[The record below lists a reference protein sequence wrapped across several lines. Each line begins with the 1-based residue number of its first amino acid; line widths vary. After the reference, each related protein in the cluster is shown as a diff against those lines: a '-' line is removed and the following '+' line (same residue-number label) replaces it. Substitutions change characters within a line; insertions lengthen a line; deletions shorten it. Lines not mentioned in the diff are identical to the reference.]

1 MRIEFQKK
9 YARTGGAFLLC
20 LLLAGGGC
28 ATLRVTQPPE
38 TADEQFLLS
47 GAASLAIS
55 KISVANL
62 RDRLV
67 YVSLRFLR
75 PIGQMPGQG
84 FLEADLR
91 SHLLKGGVRLTNTRA
106 KAQIVLEVR
115 WGALGVNQE
124 NSFVGIPSIAFGGY
138 NAGSNLSLPVVLP
151 QISILQNT
159 TQQGY
164 ASVAYVAYWRNSG
177 EIVASSGPFVGQT
190 YRHDWWFLGFGPE
203 TSGNIPPALHQ

>member
-1 MRIEFQKK
+1 MGNEKK
-9 YARTGGAFLLC
+9 IAHAGRAALFFA
-20 LLLAGGGC
+20 LLALTGC
-28 ATLRVTQPPE
+28 STLRVTQPPE

-47 GAASLAIS
+47 QAASLAIS

-62 RDRLV
+62 RDRMV
-67 YVSLRFLR
+67 YVSVRFMR
-75 PIGQMPGQG
+75 PLGQLPGQS

-91 SHLLKGGVRLTNTRA
+91 SHLLKGGVRLTNVRN

-115 WGALGVNQE
+115 CGALGINQE
-124 NSFVGIPSIAFGGY
+124 NSLIGIPAIAFGGY
-138 NAGSNLSLPVVLP
+138 NSGSNFSLPVVLP

-164 ASVAYVAYWRNSG
+164 ASVAYVAYWRNTG
-177 EIVASSGPFVGQT
+177 EIVASSGPFVGRT

-203 TSGNIPPALHQ
+203 TSGNIPSTLRQ

>member
-1 MRIEFQKK
+1 MRMGYRKILTQTVS
-9 YARTGGAFLLC
+9 ALFLCTLIMS
-20 LLLAGGGC
+20 GGC
-28 ATLRVTQPPE
+28 STLRVTQPPE

-47 GAASLAIS
+47 RAASLAIS

-67 YVSLRFLR
+67 YVSVHFVNAR
-75 PIGQMPGQG
+75 IPGHNY
-84 FLEADLR
+84 LEADLR
-91 SHLLKGGVRLTNTRA
+91 SHLLKSGVRLTNARV
-106 KAQIVLEVR
+106 KAQIVMELRV
-115 WGALGVNQE
+115 GALGINQE
-124 NSFVGIPSIAFGGY
+124 NSLIGIPAIAFGNY
-138 NAGSNLSLPVVLP
+138 SSGSSFSLPVVLP

-164 ASVAYVAYWRNSG
+164 ASVAYVAYWRSSG
-177 EIVASSGPFVGQT
+177 EIVASSGPFVGRT

>member
-1 MRIEFQKK
+1 MDFPKFYPRL
-9 YARTGGAFLLC
+9 GSGFLLC
-20 LLLAGGGC
+20 LLMVAGGC

-47 GAASLAIS
+47 RAASLAIS

-67 YVSLRFLR
+67 YISMRFMNAGL
-75 PIGQMPGQG
+75 PGHN

-91 SHLLKGGVRLTNTRA
+91 SHLLTSGVRLTNTRT

-115 WGALGVNQE
+115 CGALGINQE
-124 NSFVGIPSIAFGGY
+124 NSFIGIPALAFGSY
-138 NAGSNLSLPVVLP
+138 NGSTGFSLPVALP

-164 ASVAYVAYWRNSG
+164 VSVAYVAYWKKTG
-177 EIVASSGPFVGQT
+177 EIVASSGPFIGRT

-203 TSGNIPPALHQ
+203 TSGNIPPALQQ

>member
-1 MRIEFQKK
+1 MGYQKIF
-9 YARTGGAFLLC
+9 AQVGGALLLC
-20 LLLAGGGC
+20 ALLMAGGC
-28 ATLRVTQPPE
+28 STLRVTQPPE

-47 GAASLAIS
+47 DAASLAIS

-62 RDRLV
+62 RDRKV
-67 YVSLRFLR
+67 YVSLRFMR
-75 PIGQMPGQG
+75 PLGQVPGQS

-91 SHLLKGGVRLTNTRA
+91 SHLLKGGVRLTNVRQ

-115 WGALGVNQE
+115 CGALGINQE
-124 NSFVGIPSIAFGGY
+124 NSLIGIPAIAFGGY
-138 NAGSNLSLPVVLP
+138 NSGSNFSLPVVLP

-177 EIVASSGPFVGQT
+177 EIVASSGPFVGRT

>member
-1 MRIEFQKK
+1 MWIVF
-9 YARTGGAFLLC
+9 FSC
-20 LLLAGGGC
+20 FAGLTGC

-47 GAASLAIS
+47 RAASLAIS

-67 YVSLRFLR
+67 YVSVHFVNAG
-75 PIGQMPGQG
+75 IPGHNY
-84 FLEADLR
+84 LESDLR
-91 SHLLKGGVRLTNTRA
+91 SHLLKSGVRLTNTRV

-115 WGALGVNQE
+115 CGALGINQA
-124 NSFVGIPSIAFGGY
+124 NSFIGIPAIAFGNYTG
-138 NAGSNLSLPVVLP
+138 GSNFSLPVVLP

-159 TQQGY
+159 TQKGY
-164 ASVAYVAYWRNSG
+164 ASVAYVAYWRSSG
-177 EIVASSGPFVGQT
+177 EIVASSGPFVGRT

>member
-1 MRIEFQKK
+1 MDFFTCITRAGSAVLFS
-9 YARTGGAFLLC
+9 T
-20 LLLAGGGC
+20 LLALTGC

-47 GAASLAIS
+47 RADSLAIS

-67 YVSLRFLR
+67 YVSVHFLR
-75 PIGQMPGQG
+75 PAGQMLPGQG

-91 SHLLKGGVRLTNTRA
+91 SHLLKSGVRLTNTRA
-106 KAQIVLEVR
+106 KAQIVMEVR
-115 WGALGVNQE
+115 CGALGINQA
-124 NSFVGIPSIAFGGY
+124 NSFIGIPAIAFGNY
-138 NAGSNLSLPVVLP
+138 NASSNFSLPVVLP

-159 TQQGY
+159 TQKGY
-164 ASVAYVAYWRNSG
+164 VSVAYVAYWKKTG
-177 EIVASSGPFVGQT
+177 EIVASSGPFIGKT

-203 TSGNIPPALHQ
+203 TSGNIPPALQQ

>member
-1 MRIEFQKK
+1 M
-9 YARTGGAFLLC
+9 C
-20 LLLAGGGC
+20 LLLMGGGC
-28 ATLRVTQPPE
+28 STLRVTQPPE

-47 GAASLAIS
+47 RAASLAIG

-75 PIGQMPGQG
+75 PLGQMPGQS
-84 FLEADLR
+84 FMEADLR
-91 SHLLKGGVRLTNTRA
+91 SHLLKGGVRLTNQRA

-115 WGALGVNQE
+115 CGALGINQQ
-124 NSFVGIPSIAFGGY
+124 NSLVGIPAIAFGGY
-138 NAGSNLSLPVVLP
+138 NSGANFSLPVVLP

-164 ASVAYVAYWRNSG
+164 ASVAYVAYWRSSG
-177 EIVASSGPFVGQT
+177 EIVASSGPFVGHT

-203 TSGNIPPALHQ
+203 TSGNIPPALRR

>member
-1 MRIEFQKK
+1 MEFRKN
-9 YARTGGAFLLC
+9 YARAGGAFLLC
-20 LLLAGGGC
+20 LLLVAGGC

-47 GAASLAIS
+47 RAASLAIS

-75 PIGQMPGQG
+75 PVGQLPGQA
-84 FLEADLR
+84 FMEADLR
-91 SHLLKGGVRLTNTRA
+91 SHLLKSGVRVTNTRA

-115 WGALGVNQE
+115 CGALGINQE
-124 NSFVGIPSIAFGGY
+124 NSFVGIPAIAFGGY

-164 ASVAYVAYWRNSG
+164 ASVAYVAYWRSSG

-203 TSGNIPPALHQ
+203 TSGNIPPALRR

>member
-1 MRIEFQKK
+1 MGCRKFF
-9 YARTGGAFLLC
+9 APVASALFLC
-20 LLLAGGGC
+20 TLLISGGC
-28 ATLRVTQPPE
+28 SSLRVTQPPE

-47 GAASLAIS
+47 RAASLAIS

-67 YVSLRFLR
+67 YVSFRFMNA
-75 PIGQMPGQG
+75 GEPGHN
-84 FLEADLR
+84 FLEADVR
-91 SHLLKGGVRLTNTRA
+91 SHLLKGGVRLTNLRT
-106 KAQIVLEVR
+106 KAQIVLEIR
-115 WGALGVNQE
+115 CGALGINQE
-124 NSFVGIPSIAFGGY
+124 NSLIGIPAIAFGNY
-138 NAGSNLSLPVVLP
+138 SSGSSFSLPVVLP

-177 EIVASSGPFVGQT
+177 EIVASSGPFIGRT

-203 TSGNIPPALHQ
+203 TTGNIPPALRQ

>member
-1 MRIEFQKK
+1 MKK
-9 YARTGGAFLLC
+9 KIAHAGRAALFFA
-20 LLLAGGGC
+20 LLALTGC
-28 ATLRVTQPPE
+28 STLRVTQPPE

-47 GAASLAIS
+47 QAASLAIS

-62 RDRLV
+62 RDRMV
-67 YVSLRFLR
+67 YVSVRFMR
-75 PIGQMPGQG
+75 PLGQLPGQS

-91 SHLLKGGVRLTNTRA
+91 SHLLKGGVRLTNVRN

-115 WGALGVNQE
+115 CGALGINQE
-124 NSFVGIPSIAFGGY
+124 NSLIGIPAIAFGGY
-138 NAGSNLSLPVVLP
+138 NSGSNFSLPVVLP

-164 ASVAYVAYWRNSG
+164 ASVAYVAYWRNTG
-177 EIVASSGPFVGQT
+177 EIVASSGPFVGRT

-203 TSGNIPPALHQ
+203 TSGNIPSTLRQ

>member
-1 MRIEFQKK
+1 MGFRNV
-9 YARTGGAFLLC
+9 YTRAGWAFLLC
-20 LLLAGGGC
+20 MLLAGGGC

-47 GAASLAIS
+47 RAASLAIS
-55 KISVANL
+55 KISVANM

-67 YVSLRFLR
+67 YVSVRFMR
-75 PIGQMPGQG
+75 PVGQLLPGQG

-91 SHLLKGGVRLTNTRA
+91 SHLLKSGVRLTNTRV

-115 WGALGVNQE
+115 CGALGVNQQ
-124 NSFVGIPSIAFGGY
+124 NSFIGIPAIAFGGY
-138 NAGSNLSLPVVLP
+138 NSGSNFSLPVVLP

-177 EIVASSGPFVGQT
+177 EIVASSGPFVGRT

-203 TSGNIPPALHQ
+203 TSGNIPSALRR

>member
-1 MRIEFQKK
+1 MD
-9 YARTGGAFLLC
+9 LLTC
-20 LLLAGGGC
+20 ITRAGSAVLFSTLLALTGC

-47 GAASLAIS
+47 RAASLAIS

-67 YVSLRFLR
+67 YVSVRFLN
-75 PIGQMPGQG
+75 GGLPGHNY
-84 FLEADLR
+84 LEADLR
-91 SHLLKGGVRLTNTRA
+91 SHLLESGVRLTNTRV
-106 KAQIVLEVR
+106 KAQIVMEVR
-115 WGALGVNQE
+115 CGALGINQA
-124 NSFVGIPSIAFGGY
+124 NSFIGIPAIAFGSY
-138 NAGSNLSLPVVLP
+138 NASSNFSLPVVLP

-164 ASVAYVAYWRNSG
+164 VSVAYVAYWKKTG
-177 EIVASSGPFVGQT
+177 EIVASSGPFIGRT

-203 TSGNIPPALHQ
+203 TTGNIPSALRR